1 MFLFNL
7 KQRGFDIQKN
17 YSACNAFSCYHK
29 CLYVYMFY
37 RRAYPWSDA
46 LRLEYCVTKVVY
58 ALSRCWGWL
67 FSSSKDYSLL
77 NLQNKANEIW
87 TDVLLF
93 KLHWLTS
100 YTSYLKCSKRTF
112 MIEGM
117 QNLIL
122 LKYIRVMKGNP
133 PGTYHTRKPLF
144 PTPWRV
150 KINIVRIMQLG
161 SLVSE
166 NGKEKRKSEKL
177 YPYRT
182 KFRP

>member
-1 MFLFNL
+1 
-7 KQRGFDIQKN
+7 
-17 YSACNAFSCYHK
+17 
-29 CLYVYMFY
+29 
-37 RRAYPWSDA
+37 
-46 LRLEYCVTKVVY
+46 
-58 ALSRCWGWL
+58 
-67 FSSSKDYSLL
+67 
-77 NLQNKANEIW
+77 
-87 TDVLLF
+87 
-93 KLHWLTS
+93 
-100 YTSYLKCSKRTF
+100 